1 MQLTHSCTKRL
12 GKASSHSSTLPKSIP
27 GLKTACTYHENKKQE
42 STGDIPCTR
51 CALATLPSS
60 NNTLKRVSQRDY
72 TISTEQGFLTLTVR
86 LSTGENGLF
95 SFSFL
100 KYPNTFENS
109 FAQDLRRISLSTESL
124 ILSILRRTNN
134 LKMWYRA
141 RLRGC
146 KVLDTLST

>member
-51 CALATLPSS
+51 CTLATLPSS

-72 TISTEQGFLTLTVR
+72 TISTEQRFLTLTVR
-86 LSTGENGLF
+86 LSTGENGL
-95 SFSFL
+95 SFCSL
-100 KYPNTFENS
+100 KYSNTFQNW
-109 FAQDLRRISLSTESL
+109 FAQDLCIPLSIESL
-124 ILSILRRTNN
+124 ILRKDITTNE
-134 LKMWYRA
+134 
-141 RLRGC
+141 
-146 KVLDTLST
+146 